1 MDARKFFHKRTLGLF
16 ACGLLLIA
24 AGIWMVSGQ
33 RLPDGEDLPGIMQPV
48 RIQAGCVMRQTLNYQ
63 RCGHSVVRTVDV
75 PAEWVGMAREQLEE
89 QLDMSWRITDFGPL
103 RITMLRNL
111 MLFCPQH
118 WVLMPD
124 EAGRVCI
131 WVNRYGEGMERVYE
145 TDWLLANMPEAERE
159 QVRIGKAFDLLEEA
173 ESFLEGLEP

>member
-1 MDARKFFHKRTLGLF
+1 MDARKFFHKRTIGLF
-16 ACGLLLIA
+16 VFGLLMVA
-24 AGIWMVSGQ
+24 VGVWMVSVQ
-33 RLPDGEDLPGIMQPV
+33 RLPGGEDLPGATQPA
-48 RIQAGCVMRQTLNYQ
+48 RIQTECVMRQTLNYQ
-63 RCGHSVVRTVDV
+63 RCGHSVVRTLDV
-75 PAEWVGMAREQLEE
+75 PAEWVGMDRAQMEE

-103 RITMLRNL
+103 RITMQRNL

-124 EAGRVCI
+124 ETGRVCI

-145 TDWLLANMPEAERE
+145 TEWLLANMPETEGE

-173 ESFLEGLEP
+173 EGFLEGLEP